1 MKSNYQKRLKLG
13 VHLAMDAVRPAVK
26 ENTSGG
32 YEISG
37 CSMLVAGLWVF
48 QQGAFLGRARADRLE
63 VLAKLVAIEGGE
75 EKMCEFF
82 RSSSARLLDDYG
94 REPSSFM
101 DLWLKHRF
109 PSVDPGGLDILV
121 ALHHKKHHL
130 GEMIPQF
137 QVAVAFG
144 IGFGAM
150 YPELLKKMWINSY
163 ETERDK
169 QIWAQARKSGL
180 NIPDKRHLQLKEM
193 EELVL
198 LSVSEFASNYHPS
211 LTNILELQLVG

>member
-1 MKSNYQKRLKLG
+1 MIGNSKKKLKLG
-13 VHLAMDAVRPAVK
+13 VHLGLDAVRPAVK
-26 ENTSGG
+26 ENASGG

-75 EKMCEFF
+75 LKMCKLF
-82 RSSSARLLDDYG
+82 RDSSAKLLADYG
-94 REPSSFM
+94 QEPRSFM

-109 PSVDPGGLDILV
+109 PSIDVGELDILV
-121 ALHHKKHHL
+121 TLHHRKHHL
-130 GEMIPQF
+130 GEMLPQF

-150 YPELLKKMWINSY
+150 YPELVKKMWINSY
-163 ETERDK
+163 ESHRDK
-169 QIWAQARKSGL
+169 EIWKAARKSGL
-180 NIPDKRHLQLKEM
+180 NIPEKHQLPFKEM
-193 EELVL
+193 EDLVL
-198 LSVSEFASNYHPS
+198 RSVTGYARENHPS
-211 LTNILELQLVG
+211 LIDYLDLQLVA

>member
-1 MKSNYQKRLKLG
+1 MSNYKRLKLG
-13 VHLAMDAVRPAVK
+13 VHLGMDAVRPAVK
-26 ENTSGG
+26 ENESGG

-48 QQGAFLGRARADRLE
+48 QQGAFLGRARAGRLE
-63 VLAKLVAIEGGE
+63 ELAKLVAIEGGE

-82 RSSSARLLDDYG
+82 RSSSARLLDEYG
-94 REPSSFM
+94 QEPSSFM

-109 PSVDPGGLDILV
+109 PSVNLRELDILV
-121 ALHHKKHHL
+121 TLHHRKHHL
-130 GEMIPQF
+130 GEMVPQF
-137 QVAVAFG
+137 QVAAAFG

-150 YPELLKKMWINSY
+150 YPELVKKMWINSY

-180 NIPDKRHLQLKEM
+180 NIPEKRKLPLQEM

-198 LSVSEFASNYHPS
+198 RSVTEFTKEHYPS
-211 LTNILELQLVG
+211 LINSLDLQLVG

>member
-1 MKSNYQKRLKLG
+1 MTSNTKKRLKLG
-13 VHLAMDAVRPAVK
+13 VHLGLDAVRPAIK
-26 ENTSGG
+26 ENASGG

-48 QQGAFLGRARADRLE
+48 QQGAFLGMARADRLE

-75 EKMCEFF
+75 LKMCQFF

-121 ALHHKKHHL
+121 ALHHRKHHL

-144 IGFGAM
+144 IGFGVM
-150 YPELLKKMWINSY
+150 YPELVKKMWINSY

-180 NIPDKRHLQLKEM
+180 NIPEKRHLQLKEM

-198 LSVSEFASNYHPS
+198 RSVSEFVKEHHPS
-211 LTNILELQLVG
+211 VTNALELQLVG